1 MATIKEVAQAAQVS
15 ATTVSRVLN
24 KDDSISVSP
33 EVRMRIF
40 QAAHA
45 LGYISPRQRRLSAQK
60 KKLVI
65 GVADWRII
73 RPDRPNVRLSGLSCI
88 VQMMTDQYEVS
99 FVRLVFGEAQDVDGV
114 IAFGEFSGRELDFL
128 RSLSFAI
135 VFINSNQYSY
145 EFDQV
150 KVDFDAGHQQMVSYL
165 LDQKRYTGIGY
176 IGGLYE
182 GDGFRIGEHRLE
194 ALKKILEA
202 RGQYR
207 PETIHVGEISRESGY
222 ELAMKAYRE
231 QGLAEAMLLGSDEV
245 AEGALD
251 AFRELGLR
259 VPKDVAVVIYQDL
272 QTLESK
278 WPTGTCLE
286 MFPDY
291 VWENALE
298 LLFGRISQR
307 RSQPVTVLVPAHLK
321 IGDTA

>member
-1 MATIKEVAQAAQVS
+1 MAQIAQVS
-15 ATTVSRVLN
+15 AATVSRVLN
-24 KDDSISVSP
+24 KDDSICVSP

-45 LGYISPRQRRLSAQK
+45 LGYVSPRQRRLSAQK

-88 VQMMTDQYEVS
+88 VQMMTDQYEVA
-99 FVRLVFGEAQDVDGV
+99 FVRLSFGEAREVDGV
-114 IAFGEFSGRELDFL
+114 IAFGEFNDSELDFL

-165 LDQKRYTGIGY
+165 LDRKRYTGIGY

-182 GDGFRIGEHRLE
+182 GGGFRIGVHRLE
-194 ALKKILEA
+194 ALRKILED

-222 ELAMKAYRE
+222 ELARKAYRE
-231 QGLAEAMLLGSDEV
+231 HGLAEAMLLGSDEV
-245 AEGALD
+245 AEGALE
-251 AFRELGLR
+251 AFRELGVR

>member
-1 MATIKEVAQAAQVS
+1 MATIKEVAEAAQVS
-15 ATTVSRVLN
+15 AATVSRVLN

-45 LGYISPRQRRLSAQK
+45 LGYVSPRQRRLSAQK

-88 VQMMTDQYEVS
+88 GQMMTGQYEVS
-99 FVRLVFGEAQDVDGV
+99 FVRLSFGEARDVDGV
-114 IAFGEFSGRELDFL
+114 IAFGEFSDRELDFL

-165 LDQKRYTGIGY
+165 LDRKRYTGIGY

-182 GDGFRIGEHRLE
+182 GDGFRIGVHRLE
-194 ALKKILEA
+194 ALRKILED

-231 QGLAEAMLLGSDEV
+231 HGLAEAMLLGSDEV
-245 AEGALD
+245 AEGALE
-251 AFRELGLR
+251 AFRELGVR

>member
-1 MATIKEVAQAAQVS
+1 M
-15 ATTVSRVLN
+15 
-24 KDDSISVSP
+24 
-33 EVRMRIF
+33 
-40 QAAHA
+40 
-45 LGYISPRQRRLSAQK
+45 
-60 KKLVI
+60 
-65 GVADWRII
+65 
-73 RPDRPNVRLSGLSCI
+73 
-88 VQMMTDQYEVS
+88 QMMTDQYEVA
-99 FVRLVFGEAQDVDGV
+99 FVRLSFGEAREVDGV
-114 IAFGEFSGRELDFL
+114 IAFGEFNDSELDFL

-165 LDQKRYTGIGY
+165 LDRKRYTGIGY

-182 GDGFRIGEHRLE
+182 GGGFRIGVHRLE
-194 ALKKILEA
+194 ALRKILED

-222 ELAMKAYRE
+222 ELARKAYRE
-231 QGLAEAMLLGSDEV
+231 HGLAEAMLLGSDEV
-245 AEGALD
+245 AEGALE
-251 AFRELGLR
+251 AFRELGVR

>member
-1 MATIKEVAQAAQVS
+1 MATIKEVAQIAQVS
-15 ATTVSRVLN
+15 AATVSRVLN
-24 KDDSISVSP
+24 KDDSICVSP

-45 LGYISPRQRRLSAQK
+45 LGYVSPRQRRLSAQK

-88 VQMMTDQYEVS
+88 VQMMTDQYEVA
-99 FVRLVFGEAQDVDGV
+99 FVRLSFGEAREVDGV
-114 IAFGEFSGRELDFL
+114 IAFGEFNDSELDFL
-128 RSLSFAI
+128 RSLSFAL

-165 LDQKRYTGIGY
+165 LDRKRYTGIGY

-182 GDGFRIGEHRLE
+182 GGGFRIGVHRLE
-194 ALKKILEA
+194 ALRKILED

-222 ELAMKAYRE
+222 ELARKAYRE
-231 QGLAEAMLLGSDEV
+231 HGLAEAMLLGSDEV
-245 AEGALD
+245 AEGALE
-251 AFRELGLR
+251 AFRELGVR

-298 LLFGRISQR
+298 QLFGRISQR

>member
-1 MATIKEVAQAAQVS
+1 MATIKEVAQIAQVS
-15 ATTVSRVLN
+15 AATVSRVLN

-45 LGYISPRQRRLSAQK
+45 LGYVSPRQRRLSAQK

-99 FVRLVFGEAQDVDGV
+99 FVRLSFGEARDVDGV
-114 IAFGEFSGRELDFL
+114 IAFGEFNDSELDFL

-165 LDQKRYTGIGY
+165 LDRKRYTGIGY

-182 GDGFRIGEHRLE
+182 GGGFRIGVHRLE
-194 ALKKILEA
+194 ALRKILED

-222 ELAMKAYRE
+222 ELARKAYRE
-231 QGLAEAMLLGSDEV
+231 HGLAEAMLLGSDEV
-245 AEGALD
+245 AEGALE
-251 AFRELGLR
+251 AFRELGVR

>member
-1 MATIKEVAQAAQVS
+1 MATIKEVAQIAQVS
-15 ATTVSRVLN
+15 AATVSRVLN
-24 KDDSISVSP
+24 KDDSICVSP

-45 LGYISPRQRRLSAQK
+45 LGYVSPRQRRLSAQK

-73 RPDRPNVRLSGLSCI
+73 RPDRPNVRLSGLACI
-88 VQMMTDQYEVS
+88 VQMMTDQYEVA
-99 FVRLVFGEAQDVDGV
+99 FVRLSFGEAREVDGV
-114 IAFGEFSGRELDFL
+114 IAFGEFNDSELDFL

-165 LDQKRYTGIGY
+165 LDRKRYTGIGY

-182 GDGFRIGEHRLE
+182 GGGFRIGVHRLE
-194 ALKKILEA
+194 ALRKILED

-222 ELAMKAYRE
+222 ELARKAYRE
-231 QGLAEAMLLGSDEV
+231 HGLAEAMLLGSDEV
-245 AEGALD
+245 AEGALE
-251 AFRELGLR
+251 AFRELGVR

-307 RSQPVTVLVPAHLK
+307 RSQAVTVTVPTHLK